1 MGQGFPGGH
10 LYWNGVFKNK
20 FKNQRYSRKGDYYV
34 TENLLRSQQKHL
46 EQKQKALQ
54 RTLLLQRIFMQIPD
68 LFELAMALE
77 EEFGVEI
84 PSEDL
89 EKITTVGAAAAY
101 LEENK

>member
-1 MGQGFPGGH
+1 MENTSF
-10 LYWNGVFKNK
+10 
-20 FKNQRYSRKGDYYV
+20 
-34 TENLLRSQQKHL
+34 TEDLHADSL
-46 EQKQKALQ
+46 
-54 RTLLLQRIFMQIPD
+54 D

>member
-1 MGQGFPGGH
+1 M
-10 LYWNGVFKNK
+10 
-20 FKNQRYSRKGDYYV
+20 
-34 TENLLRSQQKHL
+34 L
-46 EQKQKALQ
+46 EKIIELTAD
-54 RTLLLQRIFMQIPD
+54 TLGANVAEITAETSFMDDLHADSLD